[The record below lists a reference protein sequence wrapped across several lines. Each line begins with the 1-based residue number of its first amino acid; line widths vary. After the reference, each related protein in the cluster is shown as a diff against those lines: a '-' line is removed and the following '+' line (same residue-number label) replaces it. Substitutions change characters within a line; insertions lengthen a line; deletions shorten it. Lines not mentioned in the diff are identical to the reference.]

1 MILFYCSNVV
11 NDENI
16 FLLKLLLTNTD
27 VSKPGKGFANNSSAN
42 LKLSKFQLHKIGQSR
57 RFLGRV

>member
-27 VSKPGKGFANNSSAN
+27 VSKPGKDFANNSSAN
-42 LKLSKFQLHKIGQSR
+42 LELSKFQLHKIGQSR